1 MADIP
6 ASYNLSLMITTTI
19 LVVTLIFAFIF
30 GQAWRKQKRS
40 QNEQYLPF
48 ALMLLYLFLF
58 VSSVMTCY
66 SNFFADPSVLLFLKT
81 TKFYFISVVGFIV
94 IVASILIFIAER
106 IIRKNTK
113 HLFLIYFIITIAL
126 FIFFRIFDIAI
137 FRGFFFIVSIPLAV
151 LFALFIY
158 KLVWKTS
165 GQLRQKMI
173 IVVIGS
179 TVFILILIY
188 EIILLLVGEVVQL
201 FENKGII
208 LIASILIGYGFYTIP
223 SFTEFDWDKKIRQLY
238 ILNLNG
244 LCVLQQPFKKQS
256 IDEDMLGG
264 ALTAVQS
271 LMKEMIQSDKFL
283 EVIDHGDAK
292 IIFERTPYAIGIIIA
307 DENLYILHYKLQQL
321 LREFDL
327 LFGPIMKDWTGNLD
341 IFKPFR
347 FNVNK
352 IFEIK
357 SEKS

>member
-1 MADIP
+1 MADV
-6 ASYNLSLMITTTI
+6 SYNLNLMVTTTI
-19 LVVTLIFAFIF
+19 LVITLIFTFLF
-30 GQAWRKQKRS
+30 GQTWRKQKRS
-40 QNEQYLPF
+40 KNEQYIPF

-58 VSSVMTCY
+58 LSSAMTCY
-66 SNFFADPSVLLFLKT
+66 SNFFAGETLLTFLKT

-113 HLFLIYFIITIAL
+113 HLFLIYFIISITL
-126 FIFFRIFDIAI
+126 FIIFRILDITI
-137 FRGFFFIVSIPLAV
+137 FRGFFFIVSIPIAV
-151 LFALFIY
+151 LIALFIY

-165 GQLRQKMI
+165 GQLRQKMV
-173 IVVIGS
+173 IVVIGFAI
-179 TVFILILIY
+179 FIMILIY
-188 EIILLLVGEVVQL
+188 EMILLLVGEVVQL

-208 LIASILIGYGFYTIP
+208 LIASILIGYGFYTIK
-223 SFTEFDWDKKIRQLY
+223 SFTELDWDKKIRHLY
-238 ILNLNG
+238 VLNLNG
-244 LCVLQQPFKKQS
+244 LCLLQQSFKMQS
-256 IDEDMLGG
+256 IDEDLLGG
-264 ALTAVQS
+264 SLIAVQS

-327 LFGPIMKDWTGNLD
+327 IFGPIMKDWTGNLD

-347 FNVNK
+347 PTVNR

-357 SEKS
+357 Q

>member
-1 MADIP
+1 MVDV
-6 ASYNLSLMITTTI
+6 SYNLNLMLTTTI
-19 LVVTLIFAFIF
+19 LVATLIFTFLF

-40 QNEQYLPF
+40 QNEQYIPF

-58 VSSVMTCY
+58 LSSVMTCY
-66 SNFFADPSVLLFLKT
+66 SNFFVDPSALLFLKN

-113 HLFLIYFIITIAL
+113 HLFLIYFVISIIL
-126 FIFFRIFDIAI
+126 FIIFRILDITI
-137 FRGFFFIVSIPLAV
+137 FRGFFFIVSIPIAV
-151 LFALFIY
+151 LIALFIY

-165 GQLRQKMI
+165 GQLRQKMV
-173 IVVIGS
+173 IVVIGFAI
-179 TVFILILIY
+179 FIMILIY

-201 FENKGII
+201 FENKGLI
-208 LIASILIGYGFYTIP
+208 LIAAILIGYGFYTIP

-244 LCVLQQPFKKQS
+244 LCLLQQSFRKTQS
-256 IDEDMLGG
+256 IDEDLLGG
-264 ALTAVQS
+264 SLTAVQS

-307 DENLYILHYKLQQL
+307 DENLYILHYKLRQV

-327 LFGPIMKDWTGNLD
+327 IFGPIMKDWTGNLD
-341 IFKPFR
+341 LFKPFR
-347 FNVNK
+347 PTVIR

-357 SEKS
+357 LENG